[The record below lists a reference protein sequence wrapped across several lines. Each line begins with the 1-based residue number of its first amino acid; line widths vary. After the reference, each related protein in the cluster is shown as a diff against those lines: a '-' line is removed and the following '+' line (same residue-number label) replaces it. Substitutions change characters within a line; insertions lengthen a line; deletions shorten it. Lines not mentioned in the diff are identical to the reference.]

1 MPDNDDLRMNQN
13 ETLNCKLALMG
24 VWTEACREAAAYF
37 GVNPDGSGNFSSV
50 TQAQA
55 GSTAGTLAVDG
66 ISADEMTSRLAASLV
81 EHFPDKTDIITGDP
95 AAAKAYVKQYVVDL
109 ANHQALAQARTNSK
123 LFHKQLNRAA
133 VGLADEHGPYAPV
146 PAAEE
151 EFDMCVPLMD
161 GTIEE
166 NSEEVAEFSRELD
179 RTGIRYKFS
188 ELAAAG
194 SAKVQTC
201 LEFMSRDIKA
211 VQAACTRAAQNISA
225 RGRAFADKVKCVPF
239 VLSAAAQGISDAVR
253 DAAEIMGK
261 GYEEIKAA
269 AAKDP
274 RSVAAAAKHC
284 AGILALPLSASASIE
299 AIPSPYKIDVPIV
312 HGGTLTHDMARNLLV
327 STEHYYRDSA
337 LCGLLDN
344 WNGLAVAQRALLVQA
359 AKSMRE
365 DSPDEAFASLS
376 RAIALIRAT
385 DERAGDVSDHTLAHN
400 LLISGFEEMER
411 DNTKLISRQISEGR
425 LDIGEIARAFVG
437 AMGRKT
443 GAALDAALEGKHAG
457 CYSRDVDALVFT
469 DDDIDDY
476 ANMIEHGRPDLD
488 FIQCREIASQAVTDW
503 NDGHAMDG
511 FTEFLYDYADEHAP
525 AESVKQG
532 GGIRH

>member
-239 VLSAAAQGISDAVR
+239 VPCATPPSSWARAMRRSR
-253 DAAEIMGK
+253 RRP
-261 GYEEIKAA
+261 
-269 AAKDP
+269 P
-274 RSVAAAAKHC
+274 RTRARWRR
-284 AGILALPLSASASIE
+284 P
-299 AIPSPYKIDVPIV
+299 PSTAPTPRR
-312 HGGTLTHDMARNLLV
+312 T
-327 STEHYYRDSA
+327 
-337 LCGLLDN
+337 C
-344 WNGLAVAQRALLVQA
+344 
-359 AKSMRE
+359 
-365 DSPDEAFASLS
+365 P
-376 RAIALIRAT
+376 RAISPRPRTARTWA
-385 DERAGDVSDHTLAHN
+385 RH
-400 LLISGFEEMER
+400 FRR
-411 DNTKLISRQISEGR
+411 DNGPGGHNVQ
-425 LDIGEIARAFVG
+425 
-437 AMGRKT
+437 
-443 GAALDAALEGKHAG
+443 
-457 CYSRDVDALVFT
+457 
-469 DDDIDDY
+469 
-476 ANMIEHGRPDLD
+476 DL
-488 FIQCREIASQAVTDW
+488 
-503 NDGHAMDG
+503 
-511 FTEFLYDYADEHAP
+511 
-525 AESVKQG
+525 
-532 GGIRH
+532 

>member
-225 RGRAFADKVKCVPF
+225 RGRAFAD
-239 VLSAAAQGISDAVR
+239 QGEVRAVR
-253 DAAEIMGK
+253 AVRRG
-261 GYEEIKAA
+261 
-269 AAKDP
+269 
-274 RSVAAAAKHC
+274 
-284 AGILALPLSASASIE
+284 AGHLGRRARRRRA
-299 AIPSPYKIDVPIV
+299 
-312 HGGTLTHDMARNLLV
+312 HG
-327 STEHYYRDSA
+327 
-337 LCGLLDN
+337 
-344 WNGLAVAQRALLVQA
+344 
-359 AKSMRE
+359 
-365 DSPDEAFASLS
+365 
-376 RAIALIRAT
+376 
-385 DERAGDVSDHTLAHN
+385 
-400 LLISGFEEMER
+400 
-411 DNTKLISRQISEGR
+411 
-425 LDIGEIARAFVG
+425 
-437 AMGRKT
+437 
-443 GAALDAALEGKHAG
+443 
-457 CYSRDVDALVFT
+457 
-469 DDDIDDY
+469 
-476 ANMIEHGRPDLD
+476 
-488 FIQCREIASQAVTDW
+488 
-503 NDGHAMDG
+503 
-511 FTEFLYDYADEHAP
+511 
-525 AESVKQG
+525 QG
-532 GGIRH
+532 P

>member
-55 GSTAGTLAVDG
+55 GSTAGHTRRGRDLGRRD
-66 ISADEMTSRLAASLV
+66 DEPAWRASLV

-166 NSEEVAEFSRELD
+166 NSEEVTEFSRELD

-201 LEFMSRDIKA
+201 LNFMSRDIKA
-211 VQAACTRAAQNISA
+211 VQAACTSAVQNISA
-225 RGRAFADKVKCVPF
+225 RGRAFADKVKCVPL
-239 VLSAAAQGISDAVR
+239 VLSAAAEGVSDAMR
-253 DAAEIMGK
+253 GAAELMDK
-261 GYEEIKAA
+261 GYKEITAQMSRTWCSPGGAVFSQVEDEYLPNLPYSFEKDSLSDSARKSAA
-269 AAKDP
+269 EAIRGAIL
-274 RSVAAAAKHC
+274 VAAALRPGRRRRQYRPSTGSTTPPC
-284 AGILALPLSASASIE
+284 PTT
-299 AIPSPYKIDVPIV
+299 PSPATCSP
-312 HGGTLTHDMARNLLV
+312 THSNRWR
-327 STEHYYRDSA
+327 TT
-337 LCGLLDN
+337 
-344 WNGLAVAQRALLVQA
+344 
-359 AKSMRE
+359 
-365 DSPDEAFASLS
+365 
-376 RAIALIRAT
+376 IA
-385 DERAGDVSDHTLAHN
+385 
-400 LLISGFEEMER
+400 
-411 DNTKLISRQISEGR
+411 
-425 LDIGEIARAFVG
+425 
-437 AMGRKT
+437 
-443 GAALDAALEGKHAG
+443 AALSTPCCATGTG
-457 CYSRDVDALVFT
+457 
-469 DDDIDDY
+469 
-476 ANMIEHGRPDLD
+476 
-488 FIQCREIASQAVTDW
+488 
-503 NDGHAMDG
+503 
-511 FTEFLYDYADEHAP
+511 
-525 AESVKQG
+525 
-532 GGIRH
+532 

>member
-133 VGLADEHGPYAPV
+133 AGLADEHGPYAPV

-188 ELAAAG
+188 G
-194 SAKVQTC
+194 W
-201 LEFMSRDIKA
+201 
-211 VQAACTRAAQNISA
+211 
-225 RGRAFADKVKCVPF
+225 PPP
-239 VLSAAAQGISDAVR
+239 
-253 DAAEIMGK
+253 
-261 GYEEIKAA
+261 
-269 AAKDP
+269 DP
-274 RSVAAAAKHC
+274 RRC
-284 AGILALPLSASASIE
+284 RPASSSCPATSR
-299 AIPSPYKIDVPIV
+299 PS
-312 HGGTLTHDMARNLLV
+312 
-327 STEHYYRDSA
+327 
-337 LCGLLDN
+337 
-344 WNGLAVAQRALLVQA
+344 
-359 AKSMRE
+359 
-365 DSPDEAFASLS
+365 
-376 RAIALIRAT
+376 
-385 DERAGDVSDHTLAHN
+385 
-400 LLISGFEEMER
+400 
-411 DNTKLISRQISEGR
+411 
-425 LDIGEIARAFVG
+425 
-437 AMGRKT
+437 
-443 GAALDAALEGKHAG
+443 
-457 CYSRDVDALVFT
+457 
-469 DDDIDDY
+469 
-476 ANMIEHGRPDLD
+476 RP
-488 FIQCREIASQAVTDW
+488 
-503 NDGHAMDG
+503 
-511 FTEFLYDYADEHAP
+511 HAP
-525 AESVKQG
+525 ARPRTSRRADG
-532 GGIRH
+532 RSPTR

>member
-1 MPDNDDLRMNQN
+1 M
-13 ETLNCKLALMG
+13 
-24 VWTEACREAAAYF
+24 
-37 GVNPDGSGNFSSV
+37 
-50 TQAQA
+50 
-55 GSTAGTLAVDG
+55 DG
-66 ISADEMTSRLAASLV
+66 ISADEMTNRLAASLV
-81 EHFPDKTDIITGDP
+81 EHFPDKTDIIAGDP

-253 DAAEIMGK
+253 DAAELMDK

-284 AGILALPLSASASIE
+284 TDATANVPTRHLPKAS
-299 AIPSPYKIDVPIV
+299 
-312 HGGTLTHDMARNLLV
+312 HG
-327 STEHYYRDSA
+327 
-337 LCGLLDN
+337 
-344 WNGLAVAQRALLVQA
+344 
-359 AKSMRE
+359 
-365 DSPDEAFASLS
+365 
-376 RAIALIRAT
+376 
-385 DERAGDVSDHTLAHN
+385 AH
-400 LLISGFEEMER
+400 
-411 DNTKLISRQISEGR
+411 
-425 LDIGEIARAFVG
+425 
-437 AMGRKT
+437 MG
-443 GAALDAALEGKHAG
+443 
-457 CYSRDVDALVFT
+457 
-469 DDDIDDY
+469 
-476 ANMIEHGRPDLD
+476 
-488 FIQCREIASQAVTDW
+488 
-503 NDGHAMDG
+503 
-511 FTEFLYDYADEHAP
+511 
-525 AESVKQG
+525 
-532 GGIRH
+532 

>member
-133 VGLADEHGPYAPV
+133 VGLADEHGPYTPV

-253 DAAEIMGK
+253 DAAELMDK

-284 AGILALPLSASASIE
+284 ADATANVPTRHLRDVRSAIARGVNQVTAAHI
-299 AIPSPYKIDVPIV
+299 AGGRRQRKARVVARARDFNRLHGCGAHKRHPVGHGVLQCGDGNFKRVDKPSR
-312 HGGTLTHDMARNLLV
+312 GTP
-327 STEHYYRDSA
+327 
-337 LCGLLDN
+337 
-344 WNGLAVAQRALLVQA
+344 QRA
-359 AKSMRE
+359 RC
-365 DSPDEAFASLS
+365 
-376 RAIALIRAT
+376 
-385 DERAGDVSDHTLAHN
+385 
-400 LLISGFEEMER
+400 
-411 DNTKLISRQISEGR
+411 
-425 LDIGEIARAFVG
+425 IG
-437 AMGRKT
+437 T
-443 GAALDAALEGKHAG
+443 GARL
-457 CYSRDVDALVFT
+457 
-469 DDDIDDY
+469 
-476 ANMIEHGRPDLD
+476 
-488 FIQCREIASQAVTDW
+488 
-503 NDGHAMDG
+503 
-511 FTEFLYDYADEHAP
+511 
-525 AESVKQG
+525 
-532 GGIRH
+532 

>member
-179 RTGIRYKFS
+179 RTGIRYRFS

-211 VQAACTRAAQNISA
+211 VQAACTRAVQNISA

-239 VLSAAAQGISDAVR
+239 VLSAAAHGVSDAVR
-253 DAAEIMGK
+253 DAAELMGK

-284 AGILALPLSASASIE
+284 ADATANVPTRHLPKAS
-299 AIPSPYKIDVPIV
+299 
-312 HGGTLTHDMARNLLV
+312 HG
-327 STEHYYRDSA
+327 
-337 LCGLLDN
+337 
-344 WNGLAVAQRALLVQA
+344 
-359 AKSMRE
+359 
-365 DSPDEAFASLS
+365 
-376 RAIALIRAT
+376 
-385 DERAGDVSDHTLAHN
+385 AH
-400 LLISGFEEMER
+400 
-411 DNTKLISRQISEGR
+411 
-425 LDIGEIARAFVG
+425 
-437 AMGRKT
+437 MG
-443 GAALDAALEGKHAG
+443 
-457 CYSRDVDALVFT
+457 
-469 DDDIDDY
+469 
-476 ANMIEHGRPDLD
+476 
-488 FIQCREIASQAVTDW
+488 
-503 NDGHAMDG
+503 
-511 FTEFLYDYADEHAP
+511 
-525 AESVKQG
+525 
-532 GGIRH
+532 

>member
-133 VGLADEHGPYAPV
+133 VGLAPV

-253 DAAEIMGK
+253 DAAELMGK

-284 AGILALPLSASASIE
+284 ADATANVPTHHLPKAS
-299 AIPSPYKIDVPIV
+299 
-312 HGGTLTHDMARNLLV
+312 HG
-327 STEHYYRDSA
+327 
-337 LCGLLDN
+337 
-344 WNGLAVAQRALLVQA
+344 
-359 AKSMRE
+359 
-365 DSPDEAFASLS
+365 
-376 RAIALIRAT
+376 
-385 DERAGDVSDHTLAHN
+385 AH
-400 LLISGFEEMER
+400 
-411 DNTKLISRQISEGR
+411 
-425 LDIGEIARAFVG
+425 
-437 AMGRKT
+437 MG
-443 GAALDAALEGKHAG
+443 
-457 CYSRDVDALVFT
+457 
-469 DDDIDDY
+469 
-476 ANMIEHGRPDLD
+476 
-488 FIQCREIASQAVTDW
+488 
-503 NDGHAMDG
+503 
-511 FTEFLYDYADEHAP
+511 
-525 AESVKQG
+525 
-532 GGIRH
+532 

>member
-1 MPDNDDLRMNQN
+1 MVLPGGAVFAR
-13 ETLNCKLALMG
+13 
-24 VWTEACREAAAYF
+24 
-37 GVNPDGSGNFSSV
+37 
-50 TQAQA
+50 AQ
-55 GSTAGTLAVDG
+55 GELDDG
-66 ISADEMTSRLAASLV
+66 IPFDWEVRRPL
-81 EHFPDKTDIITGDP
+81 DDC
-95 AAAKAYVKQYVVDL
+95 AK
-109 ANHQALAQARTNSK
+109 
-123 LFHKQLNRAA
+123 
-133 VGLADEHGPYAPV
+133 
-146 PAAEE
+146 
-151 EFDMCVPLMD
+151 
-161 GTIEE
+161 
-166 NSEEVAEFSRELD
+166 
-179 RTGIRYKFS
+179 
-188 ELAAAG
+188 
-194 SAKVQTC
+194 
-201 LEFMSRDIKA
+201 
-211 VQAACTRAAQNISA
+211 TRAAEAI
-225 RGRAFADKVKCVPF
+225 
-239 VLSAAAQGISDAVR
+239 
-253 DAAEIMGK
+253 
-261 GYEEIKAA
+261 
-269 AAKDP
+269 
-274 RSVAAAAKHC
+274 C

-299 AIPSPYKIDVPIV
+299 ALPSPYKIDVPIV

-411 DNTKLISRQISEGR
+411 DNTRLISRQISEGR

-511 FTEFLYDYADEHAP
+511 FTEFLYDYANEHAP

-532 GGIRH
+532 GGIRY